1 MRLIDADALYERLRD
16 DEDLARKRVIV
27 TPNSF
32 PNGMLN
38 PAAVRYMA
46 QLSER
51 TRIKEIV
58 YDAPTIE
65 PERKKGRWI
74 EDAETFYKA
83 VNEKGGGVNEDT
95 PYFVDDIACSECLAL
110 FSVIDN
116 CTETFNFCPACGADM
131 RGEENG

>member
-1 MRLIDADALYERLRD
+1 MRMIDADALYERLRD
-16 DEDLARKRVIV
+16 DEDLARQRVID

-58 YDAPTIE
+58 YDAPTIV
-65 PERKKGRWI
+65 PERKTGKWNEAE
-74 EDAETFYKA
+74 EDWRGQIVWWE
-83 VNEKGGGVNEDT
+83 
-95 PYFVDDIACSECLAL
+95 CSECKQ
-110 FSVIDN
+110 SVSTLCN
-116 CTETFNFCPACGADM
+116 YCPNCGADM
-131 RGEENG
+131 RGEE